1 MLHCYVAL
9 ESGQTFLKNKYRA
22 HRRQWNLVLIVKV
35 IDTFKPEYLRSKSLM
50 IDFCPAEYR
59 MCTIAQFQ
67 TKLSCRKL
75 FVLVV
80 CGELQLSV
88 LKHVKY
94 FSPSY

>member
-50 IDFCPAEYR
+50 IDFCPAECAQLHSFKQSFLVEACCVASCLWR
-59 MCTIAQFQ
+59 TTIIRAKACKIFQ
-67 TKLSCRKL
+67 S
-75 FVLVV
+75 
-80 CGELQLSV
+80 
-88 LKHVKY
+88 
-94 FSPSY
+94 